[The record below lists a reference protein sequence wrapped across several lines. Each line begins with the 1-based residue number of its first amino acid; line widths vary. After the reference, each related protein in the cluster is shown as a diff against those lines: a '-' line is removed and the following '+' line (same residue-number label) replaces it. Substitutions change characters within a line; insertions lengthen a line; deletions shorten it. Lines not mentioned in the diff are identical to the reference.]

1 MIPQDTP
8 VVFVVDDDIS
18 VRDALE
24 ALIRSAGWH
33 PISFENAEQFL
44 TLPSWAGPS
53 CLVLDVNLPNLDGL
67 ELQEYVSR
75 HQVTLPII
83 FLTGYGDIPTT
94 VRAMKAGAVEF
105 LTKPVD
111 GEVMLEAMKQALL
124 TSRKSI
130 ASEEELQLLRG
141 RHTALSH
148 REQEVMALI
157 VAGLLNKQVAY
168 ELGISEVTVKVHR
181 ARVMSKMGARS
192 LPDLVLMAARLGVE
206 RTVRHS
212 EPASKDRP
220 AAN

>member
-1 MIPQDTP
+1 LIPQDTP

-33 PISFENAEQFL
+33 PISFESAEQFL
-44 TLPSWAGPS
+44 SLPSWAGPS

-75 HQVTLPII
+75 HQATLPII
-83 FLTGYGDIPTT
+83 FLTGYGDIPMT

-111 GEVMLEAMKQALL
+111 GEVMLKAMEQALQR
-124 TSRKSI
+124 SRRSL
-130 ASEEELQLLRG
+130 ASEEELQLLRD

-148 REQEVMALI
+148 REREVMTLI

-181 ARVMSKMGARS
+181 ARVMSKMEARS
-192 LPDLVLMAARLGVE
+192 LPDLVIMASRLGVE
-206 RTVRHS
+206 RTAKS
-212 EPASKDRP
+212 EPAPKDRP
-220 AAN
+220 AAQ